1 MLKNEIRKKI
11 VETKERKEKLLIEE
25 KLVESRIMMIVESK
39 DNFKNFHLL
48 SEEKQLKLGFSLMR
62 EFHFLSHNGLLNEQL
77 GDFLSKIFGNSLS
90 AVSQTAVEPML
101 NSILGGLGLKGFFKD
116 FILSFLISDPRR
128 LMAAFKDCQ
137 TLTSLIS
144 ESLSEALVTM
154 VQRQKGLEG
163 AGYTLIRNL
172 LGGAIKDTSFVKK
185 IEEGISEKVCHLF
198 SSFTDNAKNV
208 YEKLKPS
215 VEGGVDKVQ
224 GLVSKDS

>member
-48 SEEKQLKLGFSLMR
+48 SEEKQLKFGFSLMR
-62 EFHFLSHNGLLNEQL
+62 EFYFLSNNGLLNEQL

-101 NSILGGLGLKGFFKD
+101 NSILGGLGLKGYFKD
-116 FILSFLISDPRR
+116 FILSFLISDPKR

-154 VQRQKGLEG
+154 IQRQKGLEG

-172 LGGAIKDTSFVKK
+172 LGGAIKDTSFIKK

-198 SSFTDNAKNV
+198 GSFTDNAKNV

>member
-90 AVSQTAVEPML
+90 AVSQMPPARRQRPR
-101 NSILGGLGLKGFFKD
+101 GFQTPCGPT
-116 FILSFLISDPRR
+116 PRWQSPGCGR
-128 LMAAFKDCQ
+128 NPDR
-137 TLTSLIS
+137 
-144 ESLSEALVTM
+144 
-154 VQRQKGLEG
+154 QR
-163 AGYTLIRNL
+163 RP
-172 LGGAIKDTSFVKK
+172 
-185 IEEGISEKVCHLF
+185 CC
-198 SSFTDNAKNV
+198 
-208 YEKLKPS
+208 
-215 VEGGVDKVQ
+215 
-224 GLVSKDS
+224 

>member
-1 MLKNEIRKKI
+1 MLKNEIKKKI

-62 EFHFLSHNGLLNEQL
+62 EFYFLSHNGLLNEQL

-116 FILSFLISDPRR
+116 FILSFMISDPRR

-198 SSFTDNAKNV
+198 GNFTDNAKNV